1 MSGTVICTTPS
12 PPKEKKTLSR
22 ELLPLKVVHLE
33 LRYQEVP
40 WGLPS
45 CLNVSSVHE
54 SSQAFVVVVLFL
66 KLSGGL
72 MCLLFSHALNCTY
85 MLHKH
90 YAI

>member
-12 PPKEKKTLSR
+12 PPKENKTLQR
-22 ELLPLKVVHLE
+22 ELFPLKVVHLE
-33 LRYQEVP
+33 LGYQEIP
-40 WGLPS
+40 WALPS
-45 CLNVSSVHE
+45 CLNVSSVQE
-54 SSQAFVVVVLFL
+54 SSQEFVVFVLFL
-66 KLSGGL
+66 KLSCGL